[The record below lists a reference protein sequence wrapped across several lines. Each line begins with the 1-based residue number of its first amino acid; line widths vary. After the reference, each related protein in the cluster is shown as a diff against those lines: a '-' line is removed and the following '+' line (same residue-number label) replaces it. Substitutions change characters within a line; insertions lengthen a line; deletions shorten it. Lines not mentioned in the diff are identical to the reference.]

1 MCRYL
6 PASAV
11 NRPVGLGVYTKAMMN
26 NRILTIC
33 AAVAAGMAG
42 TSLAHAQQGY
52 PAPGQGQAYVNQP
65 YSTTPGRSAQ
75 GGYVQGG
82 SVQGGYA
89 AQERRGPGEPDFDGL
104 DDDDAPNA
112 QSSAALPPPG
122 PVLSPNDP
130 RYGRP
135 AGAPVYSDRGAPMPT
150 GPILSP
156 DDPRYGRPAG
166 APVYSDRGGPAP
178 TGPVMSPDDPRYG
191 RPAGPPQVIYADR
204 PPGSQQPVYSDRGD
218 SRIPGAGIVYPND
231 DRAGTRPPGAI
242 GDAAGAQ
249 PQQPAVGADGR
260 PVQLAALPPED
271 QPEVGPAQLPP
282 NLRRQEVAFATKEP
296 AGTIVVDT
304 ANTHLYYVL
313 GGGRAIRYGVRVGR
327 DGFTWNG
334 VQKISR
340 KAEWPDWHPPTE
352 MIERQPYLPRFMAG
366 GPGNPLGARAMYLGS
381 TVYRIHGTN
390 QPSTIGKFVSS
401 GCIGM
406 LNEDVSDL
414 FERAKVGTRVVV
426 LPGGAPPANTASAAA
441 APSPGGPAAAAGP
454 GPAQA
459 QLAPGAQTTV
469 VPPLPAPVTVR

>member
-1 MCRYL
+1 MRRDL
-6 PASAV
+6 PSFAV
-11 NRPVGLGVYTKAMMN
+11 NRPVGLGVYIKAMMN
-26 NRILTIC
+26 NRILTIF

-42 TSLAHAQQGY
+42 ASVAHAQQGY
-52 PAPGQGQAYVNQP
+52 PSTSQRVYSTAPGAYVP
-65 YSTTPGRSAQ
+65 
-75 GGYVQGG
+75 GGYV
-82 SVQGGYA
+82 VD
-89 AQERRGPGEPDFDGL
+89 ERRGPGAPDFDAL
-104 DDDDAPNA
+104 EDDEEPNA
-112 QSSAALPPPG
+112 QSSTALPPPG
-122 PVLSPNDP
+122 PVLSPADP

-166 APVYSDRGGPAP
+166 APVYSDRGAPMP
-178 TGPVMSPDDPRYG
+178 TGPILSPDDPRYG
-191 RPAGPPQVIYADR
+191 RPAGPPPVIYGDR
-204 PPGSQQPVYSDRGD
+204 PAGSQPVYSDRGD

-231 DRAGTRPPGAI
+231 DRAGLRPPEAVGVAP
-242 GDAAGAQ
+242 AAGVTGAL

-260 PVQLAALPPED
+260 PVQLAALPPEE
-271 QPEVGPAQLPP
+271 QPEAAPAQLPP

-304 ANTHLYYVL
+304 SNTHLYYVL

-381 TVYRIHGTN
+381 TIYRIHGTN

-426 LPGGAPPANTASAAA
+426 LPGGPPPGTTTASAA
-441 APSPGGPAAAAGP
+441 PPPGGPAAAAA
-454 GPAQA
+454 PAQA
-459 QLAPGAQTTV
+459 QLAPIPGTQPTV